1 MKEWEMDSF
10 FYCVFVLNVWNS
22 LHSSSL
28 YNQPPAC
35 RSETLA
41 GLQPGAARTQRST
54 PVWVFTVGP
63 IGRWRKGRCVPQKEK
78 PWRRSGFSFMWGV
91 RCAGDGNT
99 KLFSEQKTK
108 FESVSKDLRAP
119 RRDFFFLPARFQFQ
133 NTLSAVSQHENAEQV
148 SWGLLCALKLL
159 SSYCSSRN

>member
-119 RRDFFFLPARFQFQ
+119 RRDFFFFTCSLP
-133 NTLSAVSQHENAEQV
+133 VSKYTFSGQSTWKRRAGV
-148 SWGLLCALKLL
+148 MRTSLCSQITVKLL
-159 SSYCSSRN
+159 